1 MIGVDLPKYNN
12 NGFKSPANKRL
23 IPRVRLFS
31 HDARKI
37 VKVWK
42 MKTASTDI
50 QADGFYKL
58 SWTLWLSN
66 TLEFIGKTSAK
77 HLSYL

>member
-12 NGFKSPANKRL
+12 YGFKSPANKRL
-23 IPRVRLFS
+23 IPQVRLFP

-50 QADGFYKL
+50 QADGF
-58 SWTLWLSN
+58 
-66 TLEFIGKTSAK
+66 
-77 HLSYL
+77 